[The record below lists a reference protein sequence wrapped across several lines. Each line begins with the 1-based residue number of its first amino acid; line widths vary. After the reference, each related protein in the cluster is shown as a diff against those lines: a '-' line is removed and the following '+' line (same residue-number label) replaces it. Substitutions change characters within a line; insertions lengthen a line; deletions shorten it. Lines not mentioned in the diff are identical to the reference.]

1 MSIIGSIG
9 FRVQVVNQPGTD
21 NTDPASKSNNG
32 PDGAV
37 DSNSSI
43 ANSVANAAAQRVA
56 STSVLSASQSINT
69 QGSEAVTNFLTISG
83 TPSSAQAAAR
93 TTAEAAAKAAAA
105 AKASAVSSQP
115 PPPPPPPPPHPGGS
129 HINADGQVTGTL
141 LNVKA

>member
-43 ANSVANAAAQRVA
+43 ANSVASAAAQRVA
-56 STSVLSASQSINT
+56 STSVLSASQTINT
-69 QGSEAVTNFLTISG
+69 QGSEAVLILDEFRAHFTEMVTN
-83 TPSSAQAAAR
+83 
-93 TTAEAAAKAAAA
+93 EY
-105 AKASAVSSQP
+105 ASNKVEQLVI
-115 PPPPPPPPPHPGGS
+115 PGGYTS
-129 HINADGQVTGTL
+129 SLQAIDVSVNKPLSDRYEFYWNNG
-141 LNVKA
+141 